1 MAKLIALTN
10 RIRGDQQQTILVN
23 VDQIR
28 FLQPASVGGGT
39 LVVFDDQQ
47 SVVVTEAPDRIATLA
62 DQ

>member
-1 MAKLIALTN
+1 MAKFVALTN
-10 RIRGDQQQTILVN
+10 RIRRNEQQTILVN

-47 SVVVTEAPDRIATLA
+47 NVDVAETPDSIAALV

>member
-1 MAKLIALTN
+1 MAKFVALTN
-10 RIRGDQQQTILVN
+10 RIRRNEQQTILVN

-47 SVVVTEAPDRIATLA
+47 NVDVAETPDSIVTLA

>member
-1 MAKLIALTN
+1 MAKFVALTN
-10 RIRGDQQQTILVN
+10 RIRRNEQQTILVN

-28 FLQPASVGGGT
+28 FLQPASVAGGT

-47 SVVVTEAPDRIATLA
+47 NVDVAETPDSIVTLA